1 MQEYL
6 YFTFE
11 NITGSIPFQTVV
23 KTIRMV
29 AISNATDSNKS
40 ETICYHGKDLPIYS
54 INELFGL
61 SPKNP
66 KPEDSIIIINSMK
79 GEVGLW
85 VEKICL
91 FKPELSIIDLTSL
104 ETIQKTVTEKEG
116 INYIDDVV
124 VISNIDTLILSFDKK
139 HPQIISD
146 SLNRSNEIKPV
157 FFNDELESRA
167 EKLAKLPVIP
177 EPIKELSLLF
187 FSLSH
192 SIFAVDMQYI
202 KEVIHVGEITPVPG
216 TPSYIIGICPI
227 RGEIIS
233 LIDIR
238 ILMKFPDGGLTN
250 FNQVIIVHNEKL
262 TLGILVDTITNI
274 KNIPMDKIDESIEN
288 RSLHHIN
295 DGDSIIH
302 YIDIGTFLA
311 DPTLIIDESDTSY
324 Y

>member
-1 MQEYL
+1 MQKYL

-29 AISNATDSNKS
+29 AISKATDSNQS
-40 ETICYHGKDLPIYS
+40 ETICYHGKGLPIYS

-61 SPKNP
+61 PPRNP

-79 GEVGLW
+79 GEIGLW
-85 VEKICL
+85 VESINL
-91 FKPELSIIDLTSL
+91 FKPKLNIIDLTNL

-116 INYIDDVV
+116 INYIDDIF
-124 VISNIDTLILSFDKK
+124 VISDIDKLILSFNKN
-139 HPQIISD
+139 HPSIILGN
-146 SLNRSNEIKPV
+146 LNQSNDIEQV
-157 FFNDELESRA
+157 FFNNELESRA

-177 EPIKELSLLF
+177 EPIEELSLLF

-216 TPSYIIGICPI
+216 TPSYIIGICPV

-238 ILMKFPDGGLTN
+238 ILMKFPEGGLTN

-262 TLGILVDTITNI
+262 TLGILVDAITNI
-274 KNIPMDKIDESIEN
+274 KNIPIDKIDESIEN

-295 DGDSIIH
+295 DGDNVIH
-302 YIDIGTFLA
+302 YIDIKTFLA

-324 Y
+324 N